1 MECDLPNR
9 DLYEF
14 AGTLSI
20 TSIPYPIPV
29 STNQVLLR
37 GSKLKNTKWIN
48 GLVVYTGPDTKLM
61 MVRKMLEGRKQRV
74 GESFCSEFVGC
85 AF

>member
-1 MECDLPNR
+1 MECELPNR

-14 AGTLSI
+14 SGTLSI

-48 GLVVYTGPDTKLM
+48 GLVIYTGHDTKLM
-61 MVRKMLEGRKQRV
+61 MVSESHEETKTMLR
-74 GESFCSEFVGC
+74 
-85 AF
+85 